1 MDQSEDFPSELSYAN
16 AADWQHEMRWEMQE
30 IFDGCFLGPY
40 AVARRDQLSALQ
52 AKGITHIVCI
62 RAPNEAR
69 FLRENFPKQIVYLTL
84 DLGDSD
90 FDNLLPVIERF
101 ADFLDTAFAAG
112 GRVLIHDNVGISQ
125 GASLLIAYIM
135 QKRQTSFGRA
145 MTYVQN
151 KRFCINPSEAFQQQ
165 LIQYEAIC
173 KAQNT
178 CERRGEWNLPAD
190 WFG

>member
-1 MDQSEDFPSELSYAN
+1 MDQPEEFPSELTCAN
-16 AADWQHEMRWEMQE
+16 PVDWQFEMRREMQE

-40 AVARRDQLSALQ
+40 AVAQRDQLSALQ

-62 RAPNEAR
+62 RASSEAR

-90 FDNLLPVIERF
+90 VDKLLPVIKPF
-101 ADFLDTAFAAG
+101 AEFLDTAFAAG

-125 GASLLIAYIM
+125 GPSFLTAYIM
-135 QKRQTSFGRA
+135 QKRRTSFSRA
-145 MTYVQN
+145 LTYVQN
-151 KRFCINPSEAFQQQ
+151 KRFCVCPNEAFQQQ